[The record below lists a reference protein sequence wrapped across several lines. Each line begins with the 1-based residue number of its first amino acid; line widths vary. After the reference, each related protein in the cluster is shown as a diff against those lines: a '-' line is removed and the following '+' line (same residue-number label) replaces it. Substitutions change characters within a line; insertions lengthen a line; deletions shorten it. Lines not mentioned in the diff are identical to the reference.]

1 MQAKQPVIL
10 TPYDIE
16 AKVESYHWWF
26 VVRRK
31 LLKSLLSYI
40 DLPYSFA
47 VVDIGCGTGSNLDTL
62 KSLGLNVIG
71 FDQSFYA
78 LSLTKNRIKCPLF
91 NGDLNKLPI
100 RSESLGLIVA
110 MDILEHL
117 DNDISGI
124 QSFYRSLKE
133 NGVLILTVPAFR
145 PLGGIQDKVTGHKR
159 RYLKQEIVK
168 KLQQEGFR
176 IVKSSY
182 FNFFLFFPI
191 LLARR
196 LINLFELRIDS
207 ENEINSPMINFFLKS
222 IFSIEPF
229 ILKFFSFPFGV
240 SIFCIAKK
248 VRFLDEN

>member
-1 MQAKQPVIL
+1 
-10 TPYDIE
+10 
-16 AKVESYHWWF
+16 
-26 VVRRK
+26 
-31 LLKSLLSYI
+31 
-40 DLPYSFA
+40 
-47 VVDIGCGTGSNLDTL
+47 
-62 KSLGLNVIG
+62 
-71 FDQSFYA
+71 
-78 LSLTKNRIKCPLF
+78 
-91 NGDLNKLPI
+91 
-100 RSESLGLIVA
+100 

-145 PLGGIQDKVTGHKR
+145 SLGGIQDKVTGHKR